1 MRNVIGLI
9 QLVKL
14 HILLFVD
21 VFFPCQKSLRRQTN
35 HIFDN
40 VTTQK
45 KEGKTKSRKKYN
57 EKKIVL

>member
-21 VFFPCQKSLRRQTN
+21 VFFPCQKSLRRQN